1 MGRTRI
7 IFNEGAF
14 LSLALLL
21 ISPAFTQQAA
31 PPRGAP
37 QAGGAGPDET
47 ARSAAISAGDISP
60 AAMEVM
66 AFEKKLEAA
75 VVAGD
80 VAYVSS
86 VLTDDFVMVHS
97 DEWTHG
103 GNPRVSDNKQS
114 FLKRVASRN
123 YLVRDLD
130 SVKVEMH
137 GDIAI
142 THGHL
147 VGEEGRQGKWFSLW
161 YERVYAKRNGKWMY
175 LSHRTVRGPVNGTD
189 RDSVKD
195 K

>member
-1 MGRTRI
+1 MGKTRI
-7 IFNEGAF
+7 YVHAGA
-14 LSLALLL
+14 LLTLAMLL
-21 ISPAFTQQAA
+21 ISPAFSQQTA
-31 PPRGAP
+31 PPVGAP
-37 QAGGAGPDET
+37 PAGADPE
-47 ARSAAISAGDISP
+47 AASRSAAISAGDTSP
-60 AAMEVM
+60 AAMKVKE
-66 AFEKKLEAA
+66 FEKKLEAA

-86 VLTDDFVMVHS
+86 VLADDFVMVHS
-97 DEWTHG
+97 DEWTSG

-114 FLKRVASRN
+114 FLANVARKN

-142 THGHL
+142 THGRV
-147 VGEEGRQGKWFSLW
+147 VGQEGKQEKWFSLW

-175 LSHRTVRGPVNGTD
+175 VSGRTVRGPVNGTD
-189 RDSVKD
+189 RASVQD